1 MSSGLMPSI
10 KPIYLDNHATTRVDQ
25 QVVSAMLPYLYEE
38 YGNASSQLHYY
49 GRQAAKA
56 IEIARENVAS
66 LVGSEPE
73 DIIFTSGATESNNL
87 AIKGICL
94 ARTAPEHL
102 ITSCTEHHAVLDVCK
117 DLERA
122 GWAVTYLPS
131 TLDGRVTINHVLSA
145 IRPNTRVVTI
155 MWANNETGVLNDVC
169 GIAEACRNRGIFFHT
184 DCAQAV
190 GRVPIDLSQT
200 NIDLLSL
207 SAHKVYGPKGIGALV
222 ISRSARRAIRP
233 LLQGGGQEQ
242 GLRPGTVA
250 VHQVVGF
257 GEAARLATKDLKEGE
272 MERIAGLRDRFLAML
287 RASVSVEVNG
297 CMSERLP
304 GNLNVWFHGCDSE
317 ALAMRCH
324 EVAFSTG
331 SACTTDSIQPS
342 YVITALTGDE
352 QRAAESAR
360 FGFGRFSSEEEV
372 KNAAEALVSAV
383 LELRSL
389 TLHTGNN
396 RISSKISSFNASNMS
411 FNSKPFNQLR

>member
-1 MSSGLMPSI
+1 MMSGLMPTI
-10 KPIYLDNHATTRVDQ
+10 KPIYLDNHATTRVDR

-56 IEIARENVAS
+56 IEIARENVAR

-94 ARTAPEHL
+94 AKPTPEHVV
-102 ITSCTEHHAVLDVCK
+102 TSCTEHHAVLDVCK
-117 DLERA
+117 DLERT
-122 GWAVTYLPS
+122 GWSVTYLPS
-131 TLDGRVTINHVLSA
+131 TADGRVTIDNVLSA
-145 IRPNTRVVTI
+145 IRPNTRMVTI

-169 GIAEACRNRGIFFHT
+169 GIAEACRTRGIFFHT

-190 GRVPIDLSQT
+190 GRVTIDLSQT

-207 SAHKVYGPKGIGALV
+207 SAHKIYGPKGIGALV
-222 ISRSARRAIRP
+222 VRRPARRAIRP
-233 LLQGGGQEQ
+233 LLQGGGQER

-250 VHQVVGF
+250 VHQVVGL
-257 GEAARLATKDLKEGE
+257 GEAARLASKDLNEGE
-272 MERIAGLRDRFLAML
+272 MARIAGLRDRFLARL
-287 RASVSVEVNG
+287 SDSISVEVNG
-297 CMSERLP
+297 CMTERLP
-304 GNLNVWFHGCDSE
+304 GNLNVWFPGCDSE
-317 ALAMRCH
+317 ALAMRCQ

-331 SACTTDSIQPS
+331 SACTTDSMQPS

-360 FGFGRFSSEEEV
+360 FGFGRFSSDDDV
-372 KNAAEALVSAV
+372 KNAAEAVISAV

-389 TLHTGNN
+389 NTHTGSN
-396 RISSKISSFNASNMS
+396 RISSRTTSFNTSNTTS
-411 FNSKPFNQLR
+411 NSKSLNQL